1 MPTRYLC
8 DVLEEMRKLH
18 KTRNYSPLLGLVEEV
33 QTLANRMEAA
43 LGEKKDYNYWHDLVK
58 KEKQELNDL
67 LQKSNTLRK
76 KAGKK
81 EKKIHGINNDSRF

>member
-1 MPTRYLC
+1 MPRRYLC

-18 KTRNYSPLLGLVEEV
+18 KTRNYAPLLGMIEEI

-43 LGEKKDYNYWHDLVK
+43 LGEKKDHTYWHDLLK
-58 KEKQELNDL
+58 QEKQDLNDL
-67 LQKSNTLRK
+67 LQKTNALRK

-81 EKKIHGINNDSRF
+81 EKTIRGINGRDF